1 MQISRGLRGL
11 LLWMIRSVGSMRAT
25 RIEPL
30 FHSKLR
36 VEPRSEFSRHTVE
49 GCRDRAAAD
58 LQEADTSTDPRER
71 KQLRRGAK
79 RWSLRADMLERLAKS
94 FRKRAALDEASRQY
108 HRDKARQST
117 RRQRPGL

>member
-1 MQISRGLRGL
+1 MPHRLFAWMIGL
-11 LLWMIRSVGSMRAT
+11 LGPSRSSKIKRLSQ
-25 RIEPL
+25 P
-30 FHSKLR
+30 KLR
-36 VEPRSEFSRHTVE
+36 VEPRSEFSRDTVE

-58 LQEADTSTDPRER
+58 LQDAGTSTNPQER

-108 HRDKARQST
+108 HRDKERQST
-117 RRQRPGL
+117 RRPGL

>member
-1 MQISRGLRGL
+1 MRISRDLRRL
-11 LLWMIRSVGSMRAT
+11 RLWVIRSVGPMRPT
-25 RIEPL
+25 RIEPPPY
-30 FHSKLR
+30 SKPK
-36 VEPRSEFSRHTVE
+36 VEPRAEFSRDTVE
-49 GCRDRAAAD
+49 SCRDRAAVD
-58 LQEADTSTDPRER
+58 LQDADTSTDPHER

-117 RRQRPGL
+117 RR

>member
-1 MQISRGLRGL
+1 MQISRDLRRL
-11 LLWMIRSVGSMRAT
+11 SFWMIGFLGPT

-30 FHSKLR
+30 SHSKHR
-36 VEPRSEFSRHTVE
+36 IEPHSELSRDTVE

-58 LQEADTSTDPRER
+58 LQEADTSTDPHQR
-71 KQLRRGAK
+71 KQLKGGAQ

-117 RRQRPGL
+117 RP